1 MVWWYFDNVNKPEGC
16 LLDGGI
22 YRLWAHP
29 HFGRWTAR
37 LAYPSKKPGLAIMS
51 VAWGYSL

>member
-1 MVWWYFDNVNKPEGC
+1 MVRGHFDNVNKPEGR

-22 YRLWAHP
+22 YRLRAHP
-29 HFGRWTAR
+29 QLRRWTAR

>member
-22 YRLWAHP
+22 YRLRAHP